1 MSNEKPRNKSSDE
14 IRQDIAL
21 YERRIQEFKELLK
34 TVEHEEYQ
42 EALDEFINRFNL
54 KTVKEIDKVTGI
66 LKGIEFGKKSVPSP
80 AKEVQDAAPRVRTPE
95 ELAASIGVKIPAPDV
110 KPEPKPEPAPE
121 PKPEPKPA
129 PAPKPVPKPEPKP
142 EPVKAPEP
150 PVKPKEE
157 APKDEADDDFF
168 ADFDFLDEDEPK
180 AEDKKAPNA
189 GKEDD
194 SFFGDMDSDLRAL
207 FDAPEENPEED
218 AKRPEPTNKPIPTV
232 FDTSPAGETI
242 PLKMED
248 DPFAGLFSDFNEEA
262 VHGTQEKPA
271 DDDGFNFFDDVFED
285 DVQAQYNDNLDVNDI
300 LLVQEDDEALARL
313 KKKPV
318 IVRCET
324 ALSTAII
331 AGMSEGWL
339 ARENMVSIL
348 FGERE
353 LSPADASGA
362 KTVHDAMSDVFEKN
376 AGDEAKAA
384 YAEFLQFPFNVR
396 LSTIIL
402 TKHDIEA
409 LLK

>member
-1 MSNEKPRNKSSDE
+1 MKKSIILITFLCHLMAGFAQQADFQKAVARYKNTTSVTATATKTTH
-14 IRQDIAL
+14 RQAVAKDAVTKGQLTMKRPSTVSIVM
-21 YERRIQEFKELLK
+21 EGGKDQLLMQGS
-34 TVEHEEYQ
+34 TFTMV
-42 EALDEFINRFNL
+42 
-54 KTVKEIDKVTGI
+54 VK
-66 LKGIEFGKKSVPSP
+66 GKKHTTSSEKNVQFASFQTVFESILSGG
-80 AKEVQDAAPRVRTPE
+80 AKDISKLGDLT
-95 ELAASIGVKIPAPDV
+95 IN
-110 KPEPKPEPAPE
+110 
-121 PKPEPKPA
+121 
-129 PAPKPVPKPEPKP
+129 
-142 EPVKAPEP
+142 
-150 PVKPKEE
+150 KEGN
-157 APKDEADDDFF
+157 A
-168 ADFDFLDEDEPK
+168 LVLTITPK
-180 AEDKKAPNA
+180 AEDKKASNA

-207 FDAPEENPEED
+207 FDAPEDKPEED
-218 AKRPEPTNKPIPTV
+218 AKKPEPTNKPIPTV

-248 DPFAGLFSDFNEEA
+248 DPFAGLFNDFNEEA

-300 LLVQEDDEALARL
+300 LLVQEDDEALVRL

-362 KTVHDAMSDVFEKN
+362 KTVHDTMSDVFEKN